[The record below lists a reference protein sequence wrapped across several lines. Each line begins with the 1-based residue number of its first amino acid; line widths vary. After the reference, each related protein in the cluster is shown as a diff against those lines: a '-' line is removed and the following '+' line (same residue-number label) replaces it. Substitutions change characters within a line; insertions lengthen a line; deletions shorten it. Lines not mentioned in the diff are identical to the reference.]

1 MVTFPNCKI
10 NIGLHVVQKRKNGQ
24 HNIETAIFP
33 IPFNDVL
40 EIIPSRDEKT
50 TLTTTGIAIDAED
63 NLCLKAF
70 YLLQKDYHL
79 PAVKIHLHKVIP
91 ARAGLGSGSSDAAST
106 LILLNDIFNLG
117 LSPFQLFDY
126 GSQLTSDCSFFLFNK
141 PCIATGLGE
150 SMEVIRFSLSS
161 YKILLINP
169 GISIN
174 EMEVYQNIVPQLP
187 SKEIKDILQQPVSTW
202 KEDLKNDLEE
212 IVFSQC
218 AEIKSIREE
227 LYNRGAVY
235 ASLNGSSSTVFGI
248 FHPDTI
254 DFRLNENYFHH
265 WVTLS

>member
-1 MVTFPNCKI
+1 MITFPNCKI
-10 NIGLHVVQKRKNGQ
+10 NIGFHVIQKRKNGQ

-40 EIIPSRDEKT
+40 EIIPSGDDKT
-50 TLTTTGIAIDAED
+50 TMTTTGIAIDAEN
-63 NLCLKAF
+63 NLCLRAF

-79 PAVKIHLHKVIP
+79 PSVKIHLHKVIP
-91 ARAGLGSGSSDAAST
+91 VGAGLGSGSSNAAST
-106 LILLNDIFNLG
+106 LILLNDIFHLG
-117 LSPFQLFDY
+117 LSPFQLFEY

-141 PCIATGLGE
+141 PCIATGRGE
-150 SMEVIRFSLSS
+150 SMEVIRLSLSS
-161 YKILLINP
+161 YKILLIGF

-174 EMEVYQNIVPQLP
+174 EMEIYQQVVPQLP
-187 SKEIKDILQQPVSTW
+187 PKEIKDILQQPVSTW

-212 IVFSQC
+212 IVFSQYP
-218 AEIKSIREE
+218 EIKSIREE

-248 FHPDTI
+248 FPLDTI
-254 DFRLNENYFHH
+254 DFRLNENYFQH